1 MLLNFDQLKIGQ
13 KVPPDVSRGSQ
24 CCSLGF
30 SQQHVALLREQ
41 QVSTNT
47 TISTYQQVWRY
58 PRASHPVITRWESGD
73 VRLGYKYDLYPS
85 SQAEP
90 SSLYSYRLSSLH
102 THPPHSP
109 PFMCT
114 TTRWWRRHA
123 WLEHALGVIT
133 RWWGRAG
140 DPGGCMLHRKGG
152 GSGTKTCWHVPN
164 EAWGSPCGWHH
175 PVNTFQWLHSCAN
188 WDQSFVFLHL
198 FSLKGDSFGGWGRGQ
213 GFSWT
218 SRSLQREMKVCVW
231 RPFPCLPCS
240 EPWAC
245 RQKSFGGAGWS
256 RLQALTDQRTFSQL
270 RLCHPHSR
278 SLNPADVRA
287 LRAFF
292 WFPAGW
298 PNSAAASLGFTFHPN
313 LWQRSAEVCKVR
325 ARQIQEDF

>member
-1 MLLNFDQLKIGQ
+1 M
-13 KVPPDVSRGSQ
+13 PPDVSRGSQ
-24 CCSLGF
+24 CCNLGF

-90 SSLYSYRLSSLH
+90 SSLQPRLSSLH

-198 FSLKGDSFGGWGRGQ
+198 FSLKGDSFGGWGRGRGRGQ

-218 SRSLQREMKVCVW
+218 SRSLQREMKVCV
-231 RPFPCLPCS
+231 CIYLV
-240 EPWAC
+240 E
-245 RQKSFGGAGWS
+245 GGETRDVGE
-256 RLQALTDQRTFSQL
+256 RLAVFLRTQL
-270 RLCHPHSR
+270 FEWQQ
-278 SLNPADVRA
+278 NRA
-287 LRAFF
+287 IRY
-292 WFPAGW
+292 
-298 PNSAAASLGFTFHPN
+298 
-313 LWQRSAEVCKVR
+313 
-325 ARQIQEDF
+325 I